1 MEHIPSSKCSV
12 EAPAKCKIS
21 IYVLMEICLQ
31 WSKWLEPKST
41 LKPLQWNSFEELQQ
55 ISESKMSSDLRKWQ
69 IIPEFPF
76 CNEIAKLYTTAKEFD
91 NSGDEEQ
98 AFIWYYKYCE
108 FEKLHDDEYQIKNVW
123 KCSCGLDCSHCDIFH
138 QQASLKTSKKQLKIL
153 TKSLKNRYEIEE
165 IVENLNE

>member
-1 MEHIPSSKCSV
+1 MRNLEKKYIYLPKNHGILSKHVTLILSP
-12 EAPAKCKIS
+12 E
-21 IYVLMEICLQ
+21 L
-31 WSKWLEPKST
+31 T

-69 IIPEFPF
+69 QIPEFPF

-108 FEKLHDDEYQIKNVW
+108 FEKLHDDECQIKNVW